1 MGKIL
6 CATRG
11 GETSYR
17 TQDAAIELAKSSGD
31 KLVFIYICDLE
42 FLEKFSAPMVVDV
55 EQEVCR
61 MGDFLLLM
69 AKNRAGKH
77 GVEADTVLYE
87 GKLREELINAASEQN
102 ATLVVL
108 GKPAD
113 PESVF
118 QLESLNAFADEITS
132 KTGIEAQII

>member
-11 GETSYR
+11 GETGYR
-17 TQDAAIELAKSSGD
+17 TQDAAVALAKSRND
-31 KLVFIYICDLE
+31 TLIFLYVCDLK
-42 FLEKFSAPMVVDV
+42 FLDKIAAPMVVNAED
-55 EQEVCR
+55 EVCK

-69 AKNRAGKH
+69 AKERAAEQGMKA
-77 GVEADTVLYE
+77 ETILYE
-87 GKLREELINAASEQN
+87 GELRDQLIKAAQEQD

-108 GKPAD
+108 GRPTD

-118 QLESLNAFADEITS
+118 QLESLEAFAAKITS
-132 KTGIEAQII
+132 KTGIETQIV